1 MADRNELRKPG
12 LGEMNLGSLAGAV
25 VGSVGGLFSVGIP
38 PAIVF
43 HDMQALFQTPKIA
56 VICFVIAGAMGWLIG
71 GQMGPVFGR
80 RYNTPWAEIAGG
92 GAGGIIPVLMVLGW
106 SYSMVT

>member
-1 MADRNELRKPG
+1 MAQGDDFRQPA

-43 HDMQALFQTPKIA
+43 QDIQALFQTPKLG
-56 VICFVIAGAMGWLIG
+56 VICFLIAGVLGWFIG
-71 GQMGPVFGR
+71 GQVGPRVGQRFGS
-80 RYNTPWAEIAGG
+80 PWAEIVAGAV
-92 GAGGIIPVLMVLGW
+92 AGLIPVALVLGW
-106 SYSMVT
+106 SYSMVS

>member
-1 MADRNELRKPG
+1 
-12 LGEMNLGSLAGAV
+12 MNFGSLSGAV

-43 HDMQALFQTPKIA
+43 HDIQALFQTPKLA
-56 VICFVIAGAMGWLIG
+56 VICFVIAGALGWLIG
-71 GQMGPVFGR
+71 GQLGPVLGR
-80 RYNTPWAEIAGG
+80 KYNSPWAEIIG
-92 GAGGIIPVLMVLGW
+92 GALGGLIPVAMVLGW